1 MSRIT
6 SHVLD
11 LVNGVPALGVRVELE
26 RKRGNAWVALASRVT
41 DGDGRV
47 RDLLPA
53 ESALEVGAYRLRF
66 HSGEYF
72 AKNGVTALHPMVE
85 IVFEVRD
92 IAGHY
97 HIPLL
102 VTPHAY
108 STYRGS

>member
-1 MSRIT
+1 MSKIT
-6 SHVLD
+6 THVLD
-11 LVNGVPALGVRVELE
+11 LGNGVPALGVKVELE
-26 RKRGNAWVALASRVT
+26 QRKDEHWVTLGASVT
-41 DGDGRV
+41 NGDGRA

-53 ESALEVGAYRLRF
+53 EAALETGVYRLRF
-66 HSGEYF
+66 HSGKYF
-72 AKNGVTALHPMVE
+72 AKNGVQALHPVVE

-92 IAGHY
+92 IAAHY

>member
-1 MSRIT
+1 MNKIT
-6 SHVLD
+6 THVLD
-11 LVNGVPALGVRVELE
+11 LGNGVPALGVKVELE
-26 RKRGNAWVALASRVT
+26 WKQDDAWVALASRVT

-47 RDLLPA
+47 HDLLPA
-53 ESALEVGAYRLRF
+53 EAALKAGVYRLRF
-66 HSGEYF
+66 HSGKYF
-72 AKNGVTALHPMVE
+72 AKNGVTALHPVVE

-92 IAGHY
+92 IAAHY